1 MKFLWPPANLSLPR
15 TLQTF
20 PSTIHFHSASFS
32 TSTKG
37 KTHLITFFLSNRASA
52 VFISLFFVKPCL
64 RRPNSQRCWREV
76 RRCSYRTY
84 KTLCEN
90 VPIKTCD
97 PVKECKEKCGTVYYC
112 DNCPSLVGPPSP
124 PPAGT
129 FIVGPPAPPVSR
141 TPRKTSKDSRRRQ
154 IPRGPIL
161 DMQTP

>member
-1 MKFLWPPANLSLPR
+1 MSLLR
-15 TLQTF
+15 ILQIF
-20 PSTIHFHSASFS
+20 HSTIPFHSASFS

-37 KTHLITFFLSNRASA
+37 KRVNLFTFFKL
-52 VFISLFFVKPCL
+52 CH
-64 RRPNSQRCWREV
+64 RRPKSQSCWKEV

-97 PVKECKEKCGTVYYC
+97 PQPVKECKEKCGTVYYC
-112 DNCPSLVGPPSP
+112 DNCPSVVGPPSP

-129 FIVGPPAPPVSR
+129 FIVGPPAPPLSR
-141 TPRKTSKDSRRRQ
+141 TPRKTSKNARRRQ

-161 DMQTP
+161 NMQTP